1 MAVFRVERTRDYTVM
16 CNHHLKDSNLSL
28 KAKGLLSMMLSLP
41 DEWNYTTRGLAAI
54 CKEGVD
60 AIGKTLKEL
69 ELAGYIIR
77 RQLRGKD
84 GRISDT
90 EYTIFEKP
98 RNPSPPDTTLPDT
111 ENPYLDNPDTE
122 APDTDNP
129 AQLNTKKS
137 NTQKSNTDLSSTHS
151 FFLPA
156 ADGMTDGFEKKAEI
170 REQIEYDILCQQ
182 YDRMQLDEL
191 VEIMLEVA
199 MNRSPTVKIGRDA
212 EYPTG
217 FVQQRFEKITSMGP
231 YYMAGQKMNNTII
244 EYING
249 MEVVKVFN
257 KDADSYE
264 RFRKDVSDYRDYTLA
279 WYKAAW
285 PWMAIYSS
293 LLPCT
298 IILTL
303 PVGAWFVLSGWSTLP
318 NLILVLCLSLSIGMP
333 LLKSLGFLPT
343 MPQLNYKIS
352 ALEQVLDAPELQ
364 QTEDA
369 FHGKD
374 DTITYDHVSF
384 AYQTTQPGPDGKP
397 VVIEDEVLHD
407 ISFTAKAGQK
417 TALVGES
424 GSGKSTL
431 AKLLIHYYDPQKGSI
446 SIGGQK
452 LCDMSLEALNSR
464 ISYVA
469 QDQYLFNTSLLENIR
484 LGRLNA
490 TDEEVVEAAKKAQCM
505 EFLEKLP
512 QGIHSM
518 AGDAGKMLSGGQRQ
532 RISLARAILKDA
544 PIVVLDEATAY
555 ADPENEEK
563 MEAAITE
570 LVKGKTLVVIAHK
583 LPAIMNADQ
592 ICVMDHGKLVATGRH
607 QELIQSCPEYQKL
620 WKAAQDSAE
629 WKVHT
634 AKEGK

>member
-1 MAVFRVERTRDYTVM
+1 MFKKIFEYAGPYKKNMYVATVVVLVSVLMGVLPFVLAYQVIAPLVMGESIEASFIILRVVLVLVCLVLQALFYGWG
-16 CNHHLKDSNLSL
+16 LNLSH
-28 KAKGLLSMMLSLP
+28 KA
-41 DEWNYTTRGLAAI
+41 A
-54 CKEGVD
+54 
-60 AIGKTLKEL
+60 
-69 ELAGYIIR
+69 
-77 RQLRGKD
+77 
-84 GRISDT
+84 SDT
-90 EYTIFEKP
+90 LLRLRTA
-98 RNPSPPDTTLPDT
+98 L
-111 ENPYLDNPDTE
+111 
-122 APDTDNP
+122 
-129 AQLNTKKS
+129 
-137 NTQKSNTDLSSTHS
+137 QK
-151 FFLPA
+151 
-156 ADGMTDGFEKKAEI
+156 
-170 REQIEYDILCQQ
+170 
-182 YDRMQLDEL
+182 
-191 VEIMLEVA
+191 
-199 MNRSPTVKIGRDA
+199 
-212 EYPTG
+212 
-217 FVQQRFEKITSMGP
+217 RFEKLPLGIIQDKGTGTVKKLFVDDVDSLEVLLAHSMPEGIANLMIPIAVYVAMFFVDWKLALLSLASIPISLIAMMTMYSVGMKKMGP

-257 KDADSYE
+257 KDVDSYE

-364 QTEDA
+364 QTEGA

-384 AYQTTQPGPDGKP
+384 GYQATQPGPDGKP
-397 VVIEDEVLHD
+397 VVTMDEVLHD

-505 EFLEKLP
+505 EFLKKLP

-532 RISLARAILKDA
+532 RLAMARALLHDT
-544 PIVVLDEATAY
+544 PIYLFDEATSNVDAES
-555 ADPENEEK
+555 ENDI
-563 MEAAITE
+563 MAAIRSLAGRKTVILISHRLANVVDSDCIYVLDKGRIAERGTHAELLKKQGTYSRLYTAQKQLETLETE
-570 LVKGKTLVVIAHK
+570 DA
-583 LPAIMNADQ
+583 
-592 ICVMDHGKLVATGRH
+592 
-607 QELIQSCPEYQKL
+607 
-620 WKAAQDSAE
+620 
-629 WKVHT
+629 
-634 AKEGK
+634 

>member
-1 MAVFRVERTRDYTVM
+1 
-16 CNHHLKDSNLSL
+16 
-28 KAKGLLSMMLSLP
+28 
-41 DEWNYTTRGLAAI
+41 
-54 CKEGVD
+54 
-60 AIGKTLKEL
+60 
-69 ELAGYIIR
+69 
-77 RQLRGKD
+77 
-84 GRISDT
+84 
-90 EYTIFEKP
+90 
-98 RNPSPPDTTLPDT
+98 
-111 ENPYLDNPDTE
+111 
-122 APDTDNP
+122 
-129 AQLNTKKS
+129 
-137 NTQKSNTDLSSTHS
+137 
-151 FFLPA
+151 
-156 ADGMTDGFEKKAEI
+156 
-170 REQIEYDILCQQ
+170 
-182 YDRMQLDEL
+182 
-191 VEIMLEVA
+191 
-199 MNRSPTVKIGRDA
+199 
-212 EYPTG
+212 
-217 FVQQRFEKITSMGP
+217 
-231 YYMAGQKMNNTII
+231 
-244 EYING
+244 
-249 MEVVKVFN
+249 
-257 KDADSYE
+257 
-264 RFRKDVSDYRDYTLA
+264 
-279 WYKAAW
+279 
-285 PWMAIYSS
+285 
-293 LLPCT
+293 
-298 IILTL
+298 
-303 PVGAWFVLSGWSTLP
+303 
-318 NLILVLCLSLSIGMP
+318 MP

-446 SIGGQK
+446 SIG
-452 LCDMSLEALNSR
+452 
-464 ISYVA
+464 
-469 QDQYLFNTSLLENIR
+469 
-484 LGRLNA
+484 RLNA

-563 MEAAITE
+563 MEAAIAE

-592 ICVMDHGKLVATGRH
+592 ICVMNHGKLVATGRH